1 MKRYTL
7 KKRYG
12 GVKTQSKKSKKQ
24 KASTT
29 RLEFQTG
36 KSNQTKRDLLK
47 IPDPNQRKTVKGE
60 SKSAKKREKTQDAP
74 VRVSS
79 GPSTIKGP
87 DPIKSVISES
97 KTFKQ
102 TLLTHGVLG
111 VLGEGVEKLG
121 QGHGLSGVH
130 YAITGLPSAISVF
143 TETNNEKYYSTT
155 RGQVNRASVESQGL
169 NVIGD
174 SVVFEP
180 NDPELNLW
188 RTYMQQNSRLFG
200 CPIVMRADLRQQQ
213 QFDQQIDNRSV
224 PTESYKWETADGTPY
239 GAPTTPTCFETI
251 QELNTKVCWLCN
263 LPLMKQAPM
272 VDGKPGAKPQFP
284 HCEHVLSILDALFYL
299 TLYESEFSKMMKEY
313 RAYIQDH
320 YYAKEQWGQEPTLD
334 GMNAF
339 AKSNYTDDDWER
351 IQNMVREYLYAHPD
365 CNLEKNDDS
374 LLAISPVTRDLV
386 FNDKMAKNLATRIWK
401 KRFMP
406 TDSLLDKLGIKRSIT
421 QDVWTRNILQSWK
434 QRMDPIT
441 TYINAK
447 RFAPNIDVA
456 TMYGFASIC
465 KYLSILPEDIKSC
478 LLGATVNPETK
489 EVTLTEKGIFLVPSS
504 GYKLL
509 VLQRLSMLITDT
521 FINSNNPNPF
531 TAAVDGRSRRSILI
545 SKEQRMALIKQ
556 VFEKLV
562 GYNSQDGIGDYMREK
577 FILGYYKCVERV
589 GDDRVEDPA
598 KRYSVIRQ
606 VTNEY
611 CLKLLDKILADVLQG
626 DTLGIDGLKTFY
638 QGNTIDGTP
647 EEPATIASPCR
658 SPLTRSNTI
667 STGKELVRTPSYKNQ
682 VLDDAIR
689 QTPVAT
695 PEEAKT
701 VQDTYISFHILEY
714 ETDRE
719 TCNNIYGNIENSFMD
734 TAKLSGIEDSL
745 LEQFDDNV
753 EFEKEKALIKRTAS
767 ISAFFATNSV
777 NYIQNRRSYA
787 EAFRA
792 FLLLRN
798 EDVNDANDLFE
809 NQPESSPQSSQ
820 KRSRREG
827 SALTPY
833 ESPAAGAG
841 QPFYLSALTEVA
853 AANALSKPVANNDT
867 QDTTIDEPGTGP
879 IAFSSRS
886 TSAENP

>member
-1 MKRYTL
+1 MKRNTL

-12 GVKTQSKKSKKQ
+12 GVKNKSAKSNKQ
-24 KASTT
+24 LASTKASTT
-29 RLEFQTG
+29 RLEFQ
-36 KSNQTKRDLLK
+36 KQSNSSTKK
-47 IPDPNQRKTVKGE
+47 NGPPKE
-60 SKSAKKREKTQDAP
+60 SKSAKKREKIQDAP
-74 VRVSS
+74 VIVSS
-79 GPSTIKGP
+79 GPSTIKGV
-87 DPIKSVISES
+87 DAIKSVIGEA
-97 KTFKQ
+97 KAFKHA
-102 TLLTHGVLG
+102 LLTDGVLG
-111 VLGEGVEKLG
+111 VLGAGVEKLG

-143 TETNNEKYYSTT
+143 TETDNEKYYSTT

-180 NDPELNLW
+180 NNLELNSW
-188 RTYMQQNSRLFG
+188 RTYMRQNSRLFG
-200 CPIVMRADLRQQQ
+200 CPIVVTDALRQQQ

-224 PTESYKWETADGTPY
+224 PTESYNWDTADGTPY
-239 GAPTTPTCFETI
+239 GAPNTLTCFETI

-263 LPLMKQAPM
+263 LPLMKQSPM

-299 TLYESEFSKMMKEY
+299 TLYESEFSKMMKQY

-320 YYAKEQWGQEPTLD
+320 YYKKGQLGQEPTLD

-339 AKSNYTDDDWER
+339 AQSNYTDDDWER

-374 LLAISPVTRDLV
+374 LLAISPTTRQLA

-401 KRFMP
+401 KRFVP
-406 TDSLLDKLGIKRSIT
+406 RDSLLDKLGIRGSIN
-421 QDVWTRNILQSWK
+421 QDVWTRNIIQSWK
-434 QRMDPIT
+434 QRMDSIS
-441 TYINAK
+441 TYINSK
-447 RFAPNIDVA
+447 RFDQSIDLA

-509 VLQRLSMLITDT
+509 VIQRLSMLITDT
-521 FINSNNPNPF
+521 FLNSKNPNPF
-531 TAAVDGRSRRSILI
+531 TAPVEGRSRRFFLV
-545 SKEQRMALIKQ
+545 SKEQRMDLIKQ

-562 GYNSQDGIGDYMREK
+562 DYNSQDGIGDYMREQ

-589 GDDRVEDPA
+589 GNERVEDPE

-611 CLKLLDKILADVLQG
+611 CLKLLDKILANVLQG
-626 DTLGIDGLKTFY
+626 DIAGINGLKTFY
-638 QGNTIDGTP
+638 QGNRVVP

-658 SPLTRSNTI
+658 SPLTRSATI
-667 STGKELVRTPSYKNQ
+667 STGKEFVRTPSYKTEAF
-682 VLDDAIR
+682 DTTIFS
-689 QTPVAT
+689 TPAVT
-695 PEEAKT
+695 PEDAKT
-701 VQDTYISFHILEY
+701 ARDTYISFHILEY
-714 ETDRE
+714 EMDRE
-719 TCNNIYGNIENSFMD
+719 SCNNIYGNIENSFMD
-734 TAKLSGIEDSL
+734 TAKRSGIEDSL
-745 LEQFDDNV
+745 LEQFNDNV

-767 ISAFFATNSV
+767 ISTFFATNSV

-792 FLLLRN
+792 LLSLRN
-798 EDVNDANDLFE
+798 AEVNDANENDLFKD
-809 NQPESSPQSSQ
+809 QAQGSPQSSQ

-833 ESPAAGAG
+833 GSPAAGAG
-841 QPFYLSALTEVA
+841 QPFYLSALNAVA
-853 AANALSKPVANNDT
+853 AANAISKPVANNDT
-867 QDTTIDEPGTGP
+867 QDTTLDELGTGP

>member
-1 MKRYTL
+1 MKPFM
-7 KKRYG
+7 
-12 GVKTQSKKSKKQ
+12 

-29 RLEFQTG
+29 RLEFQKQI
-36 KSNQTKRDLLK
+36 KSSTKK
-47 IPDPNQRKTVKGE
+47 NGPPKE
-60 SKSAKKREKTQDAP
+60 SKSAKKREKIQEAS
-74 VRVSS
+74 VIVSS
-79 GPSTIKGP
+79 GPSTIKGV

-97 KTFKQ
+97 KAFKHA
-102 TLLTHGVLG
+102 LLTDGVLG
-111 VLGEGVEKLG
+111 VLGAGVEKLG

-180 NDPELNLW
+180 NNLELNSW
-188 RTYMQQNSRLFG
+188 RTYMRKNSRLFG
-200 CPIVMRADLRQQQ
+200 CPIVVTDALRQQQ
-213 QFDQQIDNRSV
+213 QFDQQIEIRSV
-224 PTESYKWETADGTPY
+224 PTESYKWDTADGTPY
-239 GAPTTPTCFETI
+239 GAPNNLTCFETI
-251 QELNTKVCWLCN
+251 QELNTKLCWLCN

-299 TLYESEFSKMMKEY
+299 TLYESEFSKMMKQY
-313 RAYIQDH
+313 RAYIHDH
-320 YYAKEQWGQEPTLD
+320 YQTNQRWGQEPTLD

-339 AKSNYTDDDWER
+339 AKSSYTDEDWER

-374 LLAISPVTRDLV
+374 LLAISPTTRQLA

-401 KRFMP
+401 KRFVP
-406 TDSLLDKLGIKRSIT
+406 RDSLLDKLGIKNMVR
-421 QDVWTRNILQSWK
+421 QEVWTRNIIQSWK
-434 QRMDPIT
+434 QRMDSIT

-447 RFAPNIDVA
+447 RFAPNVDVA

-478 LLGATVNPETK
+478 LFGATVSAQTK

-504 GYKLL
+504 GYKVL
-509 VLQRLSMLITDT
+509 VIQRLSMLITDT
-521 FINSNNPNPF
+521 FLNSKNPNPF
-531 TAAVDGRSRRSILI
+531 TAPVEGRSRRSILV

-562 GYNSQDGIGDYMREK
+562 DYNSQDGIGDYMREQ

-589 GDDRVEDPA
+589 DDERVEDPA

-626 DTLGIDGLKTFY
+626 DTSGINGLKTFY
-638 QGNTIDGTP
+638 QGNRVVP
-647 EEPATIASPCR
+647 EESAKIASPC
-658 SPLTRSNTI
+658 SPLTRSNV
-667 STGKELVRTPSYKNQ
+667 GKEFVRTPSYKTQ
-682 VLDDAIR
+682 AFDTTIIS
-689 QTPVAT
+689 TPAET
-695 PEEAKT
+695 LEEEKT
-701 VQDTYISFHILEY
+701 ARDTYISFHILEY
-714 ETDRE
+714 EMDRE
-719 TCNNIYGNIENSFMD
+719 SCNNIYGNIENSFMD

-745 LEQFDDNV
+745 LEQFNDNV

-767 ISAFFATNSV
+767 ISTFFATNSV

-792 FLLLRN
+792 FLSLRN
-798 EDVNDANDLFE
+798 ADVNDADENYLFE
-809 NQPESSPQSSQ
+809 KQPESSPQSSP
-820 KRSRREG
+820 KRSRSEG
-827 SALTPY
+827 SALTPPY
-833 ESPAAGAG
+833 GSPAAGAG

-853 AANALSKPVANNDT
+853 AANALSNPVANNDT
-867 QDTTIDEPGTGP
+867 QNTEIDQPSTGS
-879 IAFSSRS
+879 IVFSSRS
-886 TSAENP
+886 TSEENP